1 MPRRMDIL
9 DEPEALRGPLF
20 GSVALHVAVFAAII
34 ASSMISGM
42 QKRELWGDPD
52 SGGPG
57 SIAVNVVNR
66 VPLPAR
72 SGPVNPV
79 ASDTES
85 MVPAPP
91 PKAKPQRRVREPE
104 PDAIPIPSK
113 KAAAKPRRP
122 AREAASANNKWRA
135 QQKDAPNQMY
145 GASGSGL
152 VSPMVGQ
159 TGSGGVGVG
168 IGSPFGTRFG
178 NYASVLRDAVA
189 RKWNTTDVD
198 PRIRTAPPVVVTYT
212 ILRNG
217 QVKNVRVV
225 QRSGIPLLDA
235 SAERAIYDAAP
246 FPPLPAE
253 YEGSEANVE
262 FVFQFSR

>member
-1 MPRRMDIL
+1 MPRRVDIL
-9 DEPEALRGPLF
+9 DEREALRTPLF
-20 GSVALHVAVFAAII
+20 GSVALHLAVFAAVLAAPII
-34 ASSMISGM
+34 GR
-42 QKRELWGDPD
+42 QQRELWGDPN

-72 SGPVNPV
+72 SGPVNPL
-79 ASDTES
+79 ANDTES
-85 MVPAPP
+85 TVPAPP
-91 PKAKPQRRVREPE
+91 PKAKPQTRVREPE
-104 PDAIPIPSK
+104 PDAVPLPSK

-122 AREAASANNKWRA
+122 ARETASANKWRA

-145 GASGSGL
+145 GSTGQGL
-152 VSPMVGQ
+152 VSPMIGQ
-159 TGSGGVGVG
+159 TGSGGVGFG
-168 IGSPFGTRFG
+168 TGSPFGSRFG

-198 PRIRTAPPVVVTYT
+198 PRIRTAPHVIVTYT

-225 QRSGIPLLDA
+225 QRSGIPLLDS

-253 YEGSEANVE
+253 YDGSEANVE
-262 FVFQFSR
+262 FVFQFNR